1 MRKISI
7 LFLFILLTADLFAQ
21 TTISEARSKS
31 VGSTVTVSGIVTNGS
46 ELGTIKY
53 MQDGSAGIAVYDS
66 KLSGAQRGDSISVT
80 GVLDDYNNLLE
91 INPVSVFTTHSQG
104 NSLPEPTLISISEI
118 GEQYEAELIKIENIQ
133 ITGSTGTFSG
143 NQNYSFTDGTNTGQL
158 RVSSSS
164 PIVGQPIPTEKFDLV
179 AICSQFSYTS
189 NNTQTGY
196 QLLPRTMDDLIS
208 NNSVNF
214 LSSVQVVDLTQTSIT
229 LGWETDAVATPFVR
243 YGSSNNTES
252 LTNIKQGDSG
262 TSESNYFISEITG
275 LEPSEIIYAQAFMV
289 AGNDTVFSSVGT
301 YITQSNSTGAMHV
314 YFNSP
319 VDQTLANETT
329 AINLGQ
335 YMADTL
341 AAYINRAEETIDMA
355 LYNFDNDVVKNALN
369 AAYDRGVKIRFITCG
384 STNHFSVNSFNS
396 GIPVLERPVFSE
408 GGIMHNKFAAI
419 DAESANPEKS
429 WVWSGSTNLTYAQL
443 NSDANNMIFVQD
455 QSLAKAYQIEF
466 EEMWGST
473 GDVANVSNA
482 RFGEDKTDNTPHEF
496 VIGGS
501 WVESYFSPSDNTNQ
515 QLIDAIKTAD
525 NDLNV
530 ETMLITRSDLASA
543 ILDAFDRGVN
553 VNVITNAES
562 DNTSYVNEAL
572 YNGLPQ
578 GKYVYDDQQSGI
590 LHHKLAIIDA
600 FINDSD
606 PILIT
611 GSHNWSNSA
620 NEINDENTLF
630 IHNADIANQYI
641 QQFAYRFEHNGG
653 DLVVSAQLVQ
663 MADTRVFPNPSTGML
678 KVQSSTSLISAE
690 LYNLSGIKIRE
701 WQIASEYE
709 YTINLSSQLSGM
721 YLLKVNGENGA
732 SNSYKIVKQ

>member
-7 LFLFILLTADLFAQ
+7 IFLLVLLTADLFAQ

-91 INPVSVFTTHSQG
+91 INPVSAFTTHSQG

-143 NQNYSFTDGTNTGQL
+143 NQNYSFTDGTNSGQL

-164 PIVGQPIPTEKFDLV
+164 PIVGQPIPTDNFDLV
-179 AICSQFSYTS
+179 AICSQWSQYNS
-189 NNTQTGY
+189 GTGY
-196 QLLPRTMDDLIS
+196 QLLPRTMNDIIS
-208 NNSVNF
+208 GSVINF
-214 LSSVQVVDLTQTSIT
+214 LTPVQVVDLTQTSIT
-229 LGWETDAVATPFVR
+229 LGWETDAGATPFVR
-243 YGSSNNTES
+243 YGSSNDTES
-252 LTNIKQGDSG
+252 LTNIKQGDSS
-262 TSESNYFISEITG
+262 TSESNYHFAEITG
-275 LEPSEIIYAQAFMV
+275 LEQSEIIYAQAFMV
-289 AGNDTVFSSVGT
+289 VSNDTVFSSIGT

-319 VDQTLANETT
+319 VDQTLADETT

-384 STNHFSVNSFNS
+384 STNHFSVNSFNA
-396 GIPVLERPVFSE
+396 GIPVLERPEVSE

-419 DAESANPEKS
+419 DAESSDPEMS

-443 NSDANNMIFVQD
+443 NSDANNMIFIQD
-455 QSLAKAYQIEF
+455 QSLAKAYRIEF

-473 GDVANVSNA
+473 EDIANASNA
-482 RFGEDKTDNTPHEF
+482 KFGEDKTDNTPHEF

-515 QLIDAIKTAD
+515 QLINAMETAD
-525 NDLNV
+525 NDLEV

-543 ILDAFDRGVN
+543 ILEAYDRGVN

-562 DNTSYVNEAL
+562 DNTSYVNDAL

-600 FINDSD
+600 LKSDSD

-620 NEINDENTLF
+620 NEINDENTLI

-709 YTINLSSQLSGM
+709 YTINFSSQLSGM